1 VSDYLKI
8 FLVGMPGAGKSTLG
22 RPLAEAL
29 LLPFVDQDK
38 EIERRAGKTV
48 QAIFAEDGEA
58 HFRVLESEVLKH
70 WAAIDMNFVMATGG
84 GAPCFHDGMAVIN
97 EVGISVFLDVP
108 VEELLSRTATDKGR
122 PLLQA
127 EDLVEKKIKLTALY
141 DRRQTCYA
149 QAQIVLKEPT
159 WPALQRAVDARL
171 RK

>member
-8 FLVGMPGAGKSTLG
+8 FLVGMPGSGKSTLG

-58 HFRVLESEVLKH
+58 YFRLLESEVLKH
-70 WAAIDMNFVMATGG
+70 WAATDMNFVMATGG

-97 EVGISVFLDVP
+97 EAGISVFLDVP
-108 VEELLSRTATDKGR
+108 VEELLSRTAADKGR

-127 EDLVEKKIKLTALY
+127 EDLAEKKTKLTALY

-149 QAQIVLKEPT
+149 QAQIALKEPIL
-159 WPALQRAVDARL
+159 PALQQAIDARL

>member
-58 HFRVLESEVLKH
+58 HFRLLESEVLKH

-97 EVGISVFLDVP
+97 AAGISVFLDVP

-122 PLLQA
+122 PLLQG
-127 EDLVEKKIKLTALY
+127 EDLAEKKIKLTALY
-141 DRRQTCYA
+141 DRRQACYA
-149 QAQIVLKEPT
+149 QAEIVLKEPT
-159 WPALQRAVDARL
+159 WPTLQRAVDARL